1 MKCPVC
7 RNHKQVSTD
16 FHSDGFK
23 EGITECRICG
33 AAWSV
38 NHGVTEIV
46 RDPQV
51 DSFLQ
56 AQSECVEGDD
66 YSLNPDGDKS

>member
-7 RNHKQVSTD
+7 KNHKQVD
-16 FHSDGFK
+16 IKLHSDGFD
-23 EGITECRICG
+23 EGITECSICG

-38 NHGVTEIV
+38 NHGVTEII
-46 RDPQV
+46 RDPQEK
-51 DSFLQ
+51 SFLE

-66 YSLNPDGDKS
+66 YSLPGNGR